1 MLKEDVIIRIMGKAV
16 EFLAHEDAVQVRN
29 ILEEEL
35 YNYDLQP
42 AENAIVPYEGIPE
55 KLVLFITTKKL
66 EGLSSKTLKSYSLH
80 LTRFSKN
87 VQKRIEDIDV
97 MDIRRYLAQYSQ
109 TGIKKSTL
117 NTEISILRSF
127 FNWLEAEDY
136 ILKSPMRK
144 VKPAKKAKRVRK
156 ALSQEEMEILRMT
169 CKTKRDKAMMEFFYS
184 TGCRLDEVYKLNKQ
198 DIDWNKGTVNVIGK
212 GDKERTVFLNA
223 RAKVHL
229 WSYLETRADKNE
241 ALFVS
246 AKKPF
251 NRLGHRGYQKIFNEL
266 GKMAGIT
273 KSVHPHLLRHT
284 TATTA
289 VNNGASIQAVQK
301 ILGHTDPATT
311 QIYADLN
318 NEEVQLNHKKFIA

>member
-1 MLKEDVIIRIMGKAV
+1 MVREDVIIRILGKAM
-16 EFLAHEDAVQVRN
+16 EFLSQNHA
-29 ILEEEL
+29 IKLKTIMEEEL

-42 AENAIVPYEGIPE
+42 VKNSIIPYEGIPE

-66 EGLSSKTLKSYSLH
+66 EGLSSKTLKCYSSH
-80 LTRFSKN
+80 LTRFSKI

-109 TGIKKSTL
+109 TGIKKSTM

-136 ILKSPMRK
+136 ILKSPMRMIK
-144 VKPAKKAKRVRK
+144 STKKAKRVRK
-156 ALSQEEMEILRMT
+156 ALSQEEMEVLRIT
-169 CKTKRDKAMMEFFYS
+169 CKTKRDKAMLEFFYS
-184 TGCRLDEVYKLNKQ
+184 TGCRLDEVYKLNRD
-198 DIDWNKGTVNVIGK
+198 DINWNMGTVNVIGK

-229 WSYLETRADKNE
+229 WGYLESRIDKNE
-241 ALFVS
+241 ALFVGI
-246 AKKPF
+246 KKPF

-266 GKMAGIT
+266 GKIAGLN

-289 VNNGASIQAVQK
+289 VNAGASIQAVQK
-301 ILGHTDPATT
+301 MLGHTNPATT

-318 NEEVQLNHKKFIA
+318 LEEVQISHRKYVS